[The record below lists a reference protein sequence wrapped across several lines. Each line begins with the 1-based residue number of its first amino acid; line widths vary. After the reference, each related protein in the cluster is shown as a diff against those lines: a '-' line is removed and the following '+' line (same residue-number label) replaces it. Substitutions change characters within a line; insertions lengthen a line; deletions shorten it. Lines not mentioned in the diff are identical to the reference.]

1 MGIVLNLK
9 QCVGRGE
16 RLVNRSVVELTPRYS
31 AGDIDARVTGNKV
44 IATTGI
50 ATVWA
55 DSWPPPITKN
65 DNEANLLIVK
75 AFGLLI
81 SYGEIKLKKPR

>member
-1 MGIVLNLK
+1 M
-9 QCVGRGE
+9 
-16 RLVNRSVVELTPRYS
+16 
-31 AGDIDARVTGNKV
+31 V

-81 SYGEIKLKKPR
+81 SYGEIKLKKPC